1 MMTTTVRLKVGMK
14 TVRLS

>member
-1 MMTTTVRLKVGMK
+1 MMTTTVRLKEGMK